1 MAALFVC
8 DILQL
13 VFWLTNILKI
23 GQESV
28 KKPIFRTL
36 SIIFEHIMIASLQ
49 GNFVQLT
56 PAKLIVDV
64 GGVGYEVNISLNT
77 YEAISKKEKGL
88 LYTYLHIT
96 ENAQVLFGFHEPA
109 EKELFLHLIS
119 VSGVGASTARMMLS
133 GMQPEEIIRAIVNGE
148 ARLLE
153 QIKGIGKKS
162 AERLVL
168 ELRDKLSKMNVANN
182 PNGGFALTNKNTPHQ
197 DAVQALVSL
206 GIQKAVAEKAVDKTI
221 QAEGAEMSL
230 ESLIKA
236 ALKNC

>member
-1 MAALFVC
+1 
-8 DILQL
+8 
-13 VFWLTNILKI
+13 
-23 GQESV
+23 
-28 KKPIFRTL
+28 
-36 SIIFEHIMIASLQ
+36 MIAFLQ

-88 LYTYLHIT
+88 LHTYLHIT
-96 ENAQVLFGFHEPA
+96 ENAQVLFGFFDQQ
-109 EKELFLHLIS
+109 EKDLFLHLIS

-133 GMQPEEIIRAIVNGE
+133 GMQPQEIIRAIVNSD

-168 ELRDKLSKMNVANN
+168 ELKDKLSKMTVTGTTAS
-182 PNGGFALTNKNTPHQ
+182 GGSTFTASTPHQ
-197 DAVQALVSL
+197 DAIQALMSL
-206 GIQKAVAEKAVDKTI
+206 GIQKSTAEKAIDKTL
-221 QAEGAEMSL
+221 QAAGDGLSVEA
-230 ESLIKA
+230 LIKL

>member
-1 MAALFVC
+1 MAIFHCL
-8 DILQL
+8 
-13 VFWLTNILKI
+13 
-23 GQESV
+23 SV
-28 KKPIFRTL
+28 IFGT
-36 SIIFEHIMIASLQ
+36 IMIAFLQ

-77 YEAISKKEKGL
+77 YASISGKEKGL
-88 LYTYLHIT
+88 LHTYLHLT
-96 ENAQVLFGFHEPA
+96 ENSQVLFGFFGQA
-109 EKELFLHLIS
+109 EKELFMHLIS

-133 GMQPEEIIRAIVNGE
+133 GMQPDEIIRAIVQGD

-168 ELRDKLSKMNVANN
+168 ELKDKLAKLPMQQS
-182 PNGGFALTNKNTPHQ
+182 GGVTFSASTPQQ
-197 DAVQALVSL
+197 DAIQALVSL
-206 GIQKAVAEKAVDKTI
+206 GIQKAVAEKAIDKAI
-221 QAEGAEMSL
+221 QLEGADAAL
-230 ESLIKA
+230 EILIKQ